1 MGDSGCRSREQRAE
15 RVEGGLCG
23 GRFVVEGG
31 GGYLHCFVLFWGG
44 EGPGPA
50 AVLEQIGMDSQS
62 GLAKGREGMKE
73 IEGSRLA
80 KIFSNHTFV
89 FLTLTH
95 PPQKKKKKKKK
106 KEKKRKMG
114 IE

>member
-1 MGDSGCRSREQRAE
+1 
-15 RVEGGLCG
+15 
-23 GRFVVEGG
+23 
-31 GGYLHCFVLFWGG
+31 
-44 EGPGPA
+44 
-50 AVLEQIGMDSQS
+50 MDSQS